1 MTQPETND
9 MKGKTGIK
17 RIINAAGYSKDG
29 IQAAYANEA
38 AFRQL
43 VVLNG
48 ALILLA
54 ICLDLDTA
62 IRMILIFASIF
73 SLIVELF
80 NTGIE
85 AVVDDISLAKRPLA
99 KRAKDV
105 GSAAQFLAMIL
116 LAILWLCALC
126 D

>member
-1 MTQPETND
+1 MQEPQTND

-17 RIINAAGYSKDG
+17 RIINAAHYSKDG
-29 IQAAYANEA
+29 LQAAYANEA

-48 ALILLA
+48 VLILLA
-54 ICLDLDTA
+54 ICLDFDTP
-62 IRMILIFASIF
+62 IRMILIFASVF

-80 NTGIE
+80 NTGLE
-85 AVVDDISLAKRPLA
+85 AVVDDISLDKRPLA

-105 GSAAQFLAMIL
+105 GSAAQMLAMIL
-116 LAILWLCALC
+116 LAILWILAWCA
-126 D
+126 

>member
-1 MTQPETND
+1 MQEPQTND
-9 MKGKTGIK
+9 MKGKTGFK
-17 RIINAAGYSKDG
+17 RIVNAAGYSKDG

-48 ALILLA
+48 ILILLA
-54 ICLDLDTA
+54 ICLDLDTV
-62 IRMILIFASIF
+62 IRMILIFASML

-105 GSAAQFLAMIL
+105 GSAAQFLAMTL
-116 LAILWLCALC
+116 LAILWLLALC